1 MKDIK
6 YRNTG
11 ILVGI
16 AGIVLVAV
24 MYLMLGTVDLV
35 YTNGEREVYRQENV
49 RVISKIEDP
58 MENMSEEFI
67 TGDDMKFTYTSGNKT
82 ETFNP
87 DEPGNIKGE
96 IVKTLATSLVSFDW
110 SEDKYVITINVK

>member
-6 YRNTG
+6 FRNAG
-11 ILVGI
+11 ILLAIV
-16 AGIVLVAV
+16 GIVLVVA
-24 MYLMLGTVDLV
+24 MYLMLGSVDLV
-35 YTNGEREVYRQENV
+35 YTNGDREVYRQEGV

-58 MENMSEEFI
+58 MDNMAEEFI

-87 DEPGNIKGE
+87 DDPDNIKVE
-96 IVKTLATSLVSFDW
+96 IAKTLAKNLFSFKW
-110 SEDKYVITINVK
+110 TEDKYVITVNVK